1 MRVRQTDVAGRSR
14 GAGTV
19 LLALGAVAW
28 LSMPAAGAE
37 KHTSPLTTIMNTHL
51 YADPGPVPDWVEKS
65 RPVGGSD
72 YIKLHAAQPERR
84 AKPKNAAELKAMEA
98 DLDRAAAANR
108 RRAGMPAGEAGAA
121 AKKSSKVSTV
131 RSGAAASIH

>member
-1 MRVRQTDVAGRSR
+1 MRVRQADVAGRFR

-19 LLALGAVAW
+19 LLALGAFAC
-28 LSMPAAGAE
+28 LSIPAAGAE

-65 RPVGGSD
+65 RPAGGSD
-72 YIKLHAAQPERR
+72 YIKLHASQPERR
-84 AKPKNAAELKAMEA
+84 AKPKSPAELKAMEA

-108 RRAGMPAGEAGAA
+108 RRAGATGGQAGAA
-121 AKKSSKVSTV
+121 AKKSGTVSTV
-131 RSGAAASIH
+131 RSGPAAPIH